1 MSNSLTN
8 RGPCVQLP
16 AGRGDQREDR
26 RVVQVVVGQ
35 GAAGQEL
42 DADALPGA
50 VVHHRRPDARLRRG
64 HAVAVLGV
72 AVDLQQLASP
82 GRGCGRRPW
91 PTAW

>member
-8 RGPCVQLP
+8 RGPACRRP
-16 AGRGDQREDR
+16 AGRGDQGEDR

-42 DADALPGA
+42 DADALPRA
-50 VVHHRRPDARLRRG
+50 VVHHRRPDPGLRRG

-72 AVDLQQLASP
+72 AVDPSSSEP
-82 GRGCGRRPW
+82 GPGCGRRPW
-91 PTAW
+91 PSGW